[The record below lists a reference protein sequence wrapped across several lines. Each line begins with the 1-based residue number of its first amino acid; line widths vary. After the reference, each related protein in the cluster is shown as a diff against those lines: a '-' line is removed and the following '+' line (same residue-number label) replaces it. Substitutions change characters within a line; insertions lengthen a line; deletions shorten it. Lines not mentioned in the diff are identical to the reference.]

1 MANKLGIIAGGGA
14 LPARLIEACRKEGR
28 EVFVVAIKGHAEKA
42 HIASAPHAWVRL
54 GAAGKAV
61 ELLHANGAKDLVLA
75 GAFRRPSLSE
85 LIPDKTALQF
95 IYSVGK
101 AFFRDDALHTAV
113 IQWLEGRGFHIV
125 GPETIDRGL
134 LATEGLYGR
143 VAPDEEAWSDI
154 KRGIEVAR
162 ALGRVDVGQGVIVQQ
177 GVVLALEAVEGTDA
191 MIARAGELKRGGRGG
206 VLIKMMKPGQETR
219 VDLPAIGARTV
230 ANAKAAGLRG
240 IAIEAG
246 GALVIDRDAVVA
258 KADAAGLFVIG
269 IGAME

>member
-28 EVFVVAIKGHAEKA
+28 EVFVVAIKGQAEKA
-42 HIASAPHAWVRL
+42 HVSSAPHAWVRL

-61 ELLHANGAKDLVLA
+61 DLLHSNGVKDLVLA
-75 GAFRRPSLSE
+75 GAFRRPSVSE
-85 LIPDKTALQF
+85 LFPDKTALQF
-95 IYSVGK
+95 IYTVGK
-101 AFFRDDALHTAV
+101 AFFRDDALHAAV
-113 IQWLEGRGFHIV
+113 VHWLEERGFHV
-125 GPETIDRGL
+125 VAPETIDGGL
-134 LATEGLYGR
+134 LATEGVYGKF
-143 VAPDEEAWSDI
+143 APDDEAWSDI
-154 KRGIEVAR
+154 RRGVEVAR
-162 ALGRVDVGQGVIVQQ
+162 ALGSTDVGQGVVVQQ

-191 MIARAGELKRGGRGG
+191 MIQRAGELKRRGRGG
-206 VLIKMMKPGQETR
+206 VLVKMKKPGQETR

-246 GALVIDRDAVVA
+246 GALVIDRDAIVA

-269 IGAME
+269 IGTTG